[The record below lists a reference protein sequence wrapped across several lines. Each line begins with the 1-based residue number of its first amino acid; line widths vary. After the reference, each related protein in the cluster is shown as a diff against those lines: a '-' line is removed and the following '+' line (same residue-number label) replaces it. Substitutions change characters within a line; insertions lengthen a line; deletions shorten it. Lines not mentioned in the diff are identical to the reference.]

1 MSELNCCY
9 CKKTLSSNLF
19 LKSNQ
24 KYSKRCKYCREKAL
38 KYKNEN
44 LCDHFLQ
51 SNNCRKCYSNLGIKA
66 LKKWTITKMIYGS
79 RKSDKNMEKEDDY
92 EVNFI
97 DYSYIENLIKICN
110 NKCIYCNVDFNYKN
124 MNGNMITIERINN
137 KLTHTKNNTTLCCLT
152 CNVRRVGSYT

>member
-24 KYSKRCKYCREKAL
+24 SYSKRCKYCRDKAL

-79 RKSDKNMEKEDDY
+79 RKSDKNIEKDDDY
-92 EVNFI
+92 EDNFI
-97 DYSYIENLIKICN
+97 DYAYIEKLIKICN

-124 MNGNMITIERINN
+124 MNGNMITIERLNN
-137 KLTHTKNNTTLCCLT
+137 KLPHTKNNTTLCCLT